1 MLKVLTT
8 SILMALPAIESFA
21 YTPEDRAAGGAPP
34 RKKAR
39 VTDGARA
46 PARARAPP
54 PAPAAIA
61 SRSFG
66 AALDPARPPH
76 TLILGSH
83 PSTASLAAAQYY
95 ARRTN
100 AFWWVAADCLGFRRG
115 DGAGGALDPP
125 AGVAPRHASPALGY
139 ADALRVLN
147 REGFALWDVVGSC
160 RRAGSTDAAIE
171 RASEVPND
179 VRALCAAWPSIE
191 RVCLASGATTAALFA
206 RHNARWLREPG
217 RFALADDA
225 KTRRAL
231 GRVVPD
237 APRSGGTGS
246 SRPITLCVMASVSPA
261 FCRPPN
267 GTYAA
272 KLADWERLC
281 FCER

>member
-1 MLKVLTT
+1 MLT
-8 SILMALPAIESFA
+8 SIVMAFSALPSIESFA
-21 YTPEDRAAGGAPP
+21 FTPDPTASLPPP

-39 VTDGARA
+39 LADGASA
-46 PARARAPP
+46 TPPRARA
-54 PAPAAIA
+54 AARE
-61 SRSFG
+61 SVSFG
-66 AALDPARPPH
+66 AALDRARPPH

-83 PSTASLAAAQYY
+83 PSTASLAAEQYY

-100 AFWWVAADCLGFRRG
+100 AFWWIAADCLGFRRG

-125 AGVAPRHASPALGY
+125 TGVTPRHASPALAY
-139 ADALRVLN
+139 ADMLVALN
-147 REGFALWDVVGSC
+147 REGFALWDVVASC
-160 RRAGSTDAAIE
+160 RRAGSTDARIE

-217 RFALADDA
+217 QFALADDA
-225 KTRRAL
+225 KTRKAL
-231 GRVVPD
+231 GKIVVSD
-237 APRSGGTGS
+237 SAAG

-261 FCRPPN
+261 FCRPPD

-281 FCER
+281 FRGRG